1 MTHRLRTAALDRCV
15 EMLFLEA
22 ILEVLK
28 ATRKIMDYGA
38 LNLKHDQEGPVA
50 LAVRPFCLRA
60 LILGFPSASPHC
72 TAESLLRHLGCLLR
86 RIHGLVALCLNLFGD
101 ELLG

>member
-1 MTHRLRTAALDRCV
+1 MTHRLRTAALDHCV

-38 LNLKHDQEGPVA
+38 LNLKH
-50 LAVRPFCLRA
+50 
-60 LILGFPSASPHC
+60 
-72 TAESLLRHLGCLLR
+72 
-86 RIHGLVALCLNLFGD
+86 N
-101 ELLG
+101 